1 MTSIPI
7 FPLNTVLYPGS
18 QLPLKIFEQR
28 YLEMTKACVRD
39 GTPFGVCRIREG
51 QEVGLPA
58 VPEQIGCTALIAQ
71 WEMPHLGVFH
81 LQTRGQ
87 HPFRILR
94 QTTQSNGLIRADV
107 EFLAKA
113 VGEVSPESFALCRRV
128 LEQIVEKVGADYFF
142 PRLALTIHAGP
153 VTAWRK
159 CCRWKHRTN
168 RGCWRCVTTVRGWSN
183 CTPTCNRLPSRDR
196 AGAGFREPAPV
207 SRR

>member
-28 YLEMTKACVRD
+28 YLDMTKACVRD

-71 WEMPHLGVFH
+71 WDMPHLGVFH

-87 HPFRILR
+87 QPFRILR
-94 QTTQSNGLIRADV
+94 HTTQSDGLIRADV
-107 EFLAKA
+107 EFLAEA

-142 PRLALTIHAGP
+142 PPLNFDDPRWTSYRLAEVLPLEAQDKQGLLALRDDGARLEQLHAYLQQ
-153 VTAWRK
+153 A
-159 CCRWKHRTN
+159 
-168 RGCWRCVTTVRGWSN
+168 
-183 CTPTCNRLPSRDR
+183 
-196 AGAGFREPAPV
+196 A
-207 SRR
+207 